1 MPKRLTETERDPAED
16 WLEEQ
21 TQNQRL
27 TQAEKSRN
35 ASRNA
40 SIATNAKWAKT
51 DRVAGTAK
59 ARRKWLESFED
70 QVDPDRTL
78 PAAERARRAESAKR
92 AYFTQLSAKAA
103 KARQAKRIAKAAEQH
118 DELGV
123 VAS

>member
-21 TQNQRL
+21 NQNQRL

-35 ASRNA
+35 ASINA
-40 SIATNAKWAKT
+40 SIASRTRWSKE
-51 DRVAGTAK
+51 DGVEGTAK
-59 ARRKWLESFED
+59 ARRAFLDQFED

-78 PAAERARRAESAKR
+78 SAAERARRAESAKR
-92 AYFTQLSAKAA
+92 AYFTRLSKKAA
-103 KARQAKRIAKAAEQH
+103 EARQAKRIAKAAEQQ